1 MTENSRRGR
10 KIARR
15 ACDLCRDR
23 RIQCTFP
30 DESAT
35 ACRRCLQ
42 AGVSCT
48 FLTERKPRGPPSRH
62 VVQARQRAE
71 AIQMA
76 RQSPHPLPI
85 GHITVAQFLPEPVFL
100 AVLDDYL
107 HRVYPLLPYI
117 HVPTFTS
124 RLAARD
130 FERDQLFFQ
139 LCLAL
144 CAATIASIPRT
155 LDSYGI
161 TSYSDTGE
169 MVDRA
174 SNLVLVSRLTLG
186 ANWMDRPSVDS
197 IIISLLLAMASHYA
211 GRSIAGWAYTSE
223 ASHCFR
229 EMELYKEEAY
239 EKLNKIEAELHDRM
253 SYIVPHTGLAYDPKL
268 TSWEFLLP
276 LELSDE
282 QLLHPAAISTST
294 PVISG
299 FVALIQVFTCMVD
312 LLDTAFPGAPS
323 YFRLTSSSLSSRIF
337 ADAIQEPQRSIG
349 FSDDHILDPLVLV
362 MARLDGTL
370 RKIPDVLKLP
380 SPGSPPLSLLMG
392 PQKAEQFE
400 IMRANIHITSI
411 YVQSMTL
418 EMCLSKLEGRRP
430 PSSSAQETEF
440 DPQNNGIIEQL
451 CKMRESVA
459 QELLSI
465 VNVSAPA
472 ILEANGNSMIKK
484 IREIAA
490 TFLDQEV
497 TQEGGISDMERR
509 NREYLA
515 KFAEVLAKVDYTTAP
530 RSLSHEG

>member
-23 RIQCTFP
+23 RIQCTFS
-30 DESAT
+30 DESAA

-71 AIQMA
+71 AIQLA
-76 RQSPHPLPI
+76 SQSPNPLPI
-85 GHITVAQFLPEPVFL
+85 GRITVTQFLPEPVFL

-107 HRVYPLLPYI
+107 HRVYPLLPYV
-117 HVPTFTS
+117 HVPTFAS
-124 RLAARD
+124 RLASRD
-130 FERDQLFFQ
+130 YERDQLFFQ
-139 LCLAL
+139 LCLAV

-174 SNLVLVSRLTLG
+174 SNLVLVGRLALG
-186 ANWMDRPSVDS
+186 TNWMDRPSVDS

-229 EMELYKEEAY
+229 EMELYKEESY
-239 EKLNKIEAELHDRM
+239 EKLNKIEAELCKRCFWLILIINTHDRM
-253 SYIVPHTGLAYDPKL
+253 SYIVPHTGLAYDPKH

-282 QLLHPAAISTST
+282 QLLDPAAVTTST

-299 FVALIQVFTCMVD
+299 FVALIHVFTCMVD

-323 YFRLTSSSLSSRIF
+323 YFRLTSSSLSARLF
-337 ADAIQEPQRSIG
+337 ADAIPEPQRSIG
-349 FSDDHILDPLVLV
+349 LSDDHILDPLVLV
-362 MARLDGTL
+362 MARLEGTL
-370 RKIPDVLKLP
+370 GKVPDSLKLP
-380 SPGSPPLSLLMG
+380 SPGSPPLSHLMG
-392 PQKAEQFE
+392 PRKAEQFE

-411 YVQSMTL
+411 YIQSMTL

-430 PSSSAQETEF
+430 PSSSTQET
-440 DPQNNGIIEQL
+440 DLSPQNSGLIDQL
-451 CKMRESVA
+451 WKMRESVA
-459 QELLSI
+459 QDLLSI

-472 ILEANGNSMIKK
+472 VLEANGNSMESV
-484 IREIAA
+484 EIPP
-490 TFLDQEV
+490 EC
-497 TQEGGISDMERR
+497 
-509 NREYLA
+509 EY
-515 KFAEVLAKVDYTTAP
+515 Y
-530 RSLSHEG
+530 